1 MVLHYTFAC
10 LGLSIVQNGKPPRF
24 AGEEILNRLIQT
36 SPSED
41 EDPCIVNLQKGLAH
55 LGIIKVYTNNVK
67 LYRSIY
73 CSNHVHVGMGKNSI
87 PYSFLYLMSQAK
99 NVM

>member
-1 MVLHYTFAC
+1 MENPQDL
-10 LGLSIVQNGKPPRF
+10 IV
-24 AGEEILNRLIQT
+24 GEEILYRLIQT
-36 SPSED
+36 SPRED

-67 LYRSIY
+67 LYRSAY
-73 CSNHVHVGMGKNSI
+73 CSNHVRIGIGKNSCH
-87 PYSFLYLMSQAK
+87 YSFLYLMSQAK